1 MNSISIFLNFMVEEV
16 VGVDIL
22 TLKNRIALK
31 LPIYLE
37 DKNVDIIEI
46 IDLFNL
52 VEVKSKNNEKS
63 FVIDIGALTETPIKG
78 LSIPI
83 YFLTN
88 GR

>member
-1 MNSISIFLNFMVEEV
+1 MDV
-16 VGVDIL
+16 L
-22 TLKNRIALK
+22 TLKNRIALN

-37 DKNVDIIEI
+37 DKDIDIVEI

-52 VEVKSKNNEKS
+52 VEVKIKNGEKS
-63 FVIDIGALTETPIKG
+63 FVIDIGALTETPVRE

-83 YFLTN
+83 CFLAN

>member
-1 MNSISIFLNFMVEEV
+1 M
-16 VGVDIL
+16 DIL

-52 VEVKSKNNEKS
+52 VEVKSKSNEKS
-63 FVIDIGALTETPIKG
+63 FVIDIGALTETSIKE

-83 YFLTN
+83 CFLTN

>member
-1 MNSISIFLNFMVEEV
+1 M
-16 VGVDIL
+16 DIL
-22 TLKNRIALK
+22 TLKNRITLN

-52 VEVKSKNNEKS
+52 VEVKNKNNQKS
-63 FVIDIGALTETPIKG
+63 FVIDIGALTETPIKE

-83 YFLTN
+83 CFLAN